1 MAHGTLI
8 NGTAYEITGG
18 KCLVG
23 GVEYSIQRGRTLVGG
38 TGYDIAFGTPL
49 SDYAEGD
56 IVYINENGVPIE
68 FYVAKHNYESTL
80 NGDGRVLMVRKS
92 GHSLGMWN
100 TTNVN
105 EWGNS
110 SLLSW
115 LNGTYKSLLDTN
127 LRSMIS
133 TTKYK
138 YTPGNGKWIVRTRS
152 DPVFLLSLQEL
163 GKSSD
168 YANVEGSTLPISQV
182 LINDFTD
189 GGSAGQWVRTPDT
202 ESEKYAFFVS
212 TPSSDFIFP
221 DRCTATRWVR
231 PVFTLPSN
239 AVVIDGAIL

>member
-1 MAHGTLI
+1 MAHGTKI
-8 NGTAYEITGG
+8 NGTSYGITGG

-23 GVEYSIQRGRTLVGG
+23 GTAYDIKKGRTLVGG

-68 FYVAKHNYESTL
+68 FYVAKHNYESAL

-92 GHSLGMWN
+92 GHSLRMWN
-100 TTNVN
+100 TTDVN
-105 EWGNS
+105 EWGES

-127 LRSMIS
+127 LRSMIG
-133 TTKYK
+133 TTEYK
-138 YTPGNGKWIVRTRS
+138 YTPGNGKWYVSTRS

-163 GKSSD
+163 GKSSN

-182 LINDFTD
+182 LINNFTE
-189 GGSAGQWVRTPDT
+189 GGSAGQWVRTPDV
-202 ESEKYAFFVS
+202 ESERYVFFVS
-212 TPSSDFIFP
+212 TPSSDFIFV
-221 DRCTATRWVR
+221 DRCTKTRWVR
-231 PVFTLPSN
+231 PVFTLPSD
-239 AVVIDGAIL
+239 AVVIDGVIL